1 MTIMEQN
8 DKILIP
14 FLQKVYSALKHLD
27 NFSVSNDFYDN
38 ISDFDGFF
46 SEYRSSTFALQTS
59 LGGNNNPTYQKNL
72 KEFLLKDEQLSKWM
86 NDKRV
91 GSVHKQPFN
100 LHKHLQVFVYSAIS
114 SEIILEKEYTI
125 DYDESFEK
133 LQKELISEFEKQNS
147 VEVNFSLV
155 YFFSEGDKK
164 VDVFS
169 LSMNAIK
176 AMMAFMVAMYKD
188 LNIQDSTCAT
198 LLEKNIELAHSIDGK
213 TFTFIRDYCY
223 LVQKQQFIGGEILES
238 NIPYNK
244 MPVGRIYEN
253 FGLKRQLNDDFAFF
267 VSMHSQIYLK
277 QNQHIMTTFFIKYA
291 DDTIAIASFDAT
303 LRTTFYRK
311 INEIAMRVKK
321 EEVDVVYYVS
331 EFVTYGSVSCK
342 EEIEALA
349 GVPYIERR
357 EKSQS
362 SILAFYQIS
371 MEGVKCILAEGE
383 QVNDLL
389 SPQAVAQFKKEYD
402 TAYYFFLTPLVTAF
416 VTKNNDKDISQ
427 K

>member
-1 MTIMEQN
+1 MEQN

-46 SEYRSSTFALQTS
+46 SEYRSSTLVLQTS

-100 LHKHLQVFVYSAIS
+100 LHKHLQVVVYSTIS

-125 DYDESFEK
+125 EYDESFEK
-133 LQKELISEFEKQNS
+133 LQKELISEFEKQNP

-155 YFFSEGDKK
+155 YFFTEEDKK
-164 VDVFS
+164 VDAFN
-169 LSMNAIK
+169 LSMKAIK

-188 LNIQDSTCAT
+188 LNIQDLTCAT

-213 TFTFIRDYCY
+213 TFTFIRDYYY

-238 NIPYNK
+238 NIPYYK

-253 FGLKRQLNDDFAFF
+253 FGVKRQLYDDFAFF

-277 QNQHIMTTFFIKYA
+277 QHQHIMPTFFVKYA
-291 DDTIAIASFDAT
+291 DDTIAIVSFDAT

-311 INEIAMRVKK
+311 INEIALKVKN
-321 EEVDVVYYVS
+321 EEIEAVYYVT
-331 EFVTYGSVSCK
+331 EFVTYGSISNK
-342 EEIEALA
+342 EEFETLIRL
-349 GVPYIERR
+349 PYIERR
-357 EKSQS
+357 MKSQS
-362 SILAFYQIS
+362 SILTFYQVS
-371 MEGVKCILAEGE
+371 KDGVKCILAKRE
-383 QVNDLL
+383 QINDLL
-389 SPQAVAQFKKEYD
+389 TPQGVTQFKKEYD
-402 TAYYFFLTPLVTAF
+402 TAYHCFLTPLIVAF
-416 VTKNNDKDISQ
+416 ATKRDRENVSKC
-427 K
+427 

>member
-1 MTIMEQN
+1 MEQN

-46 SEYRSSTFALQTS
+46 SEYRSSTLVLQTS
-59 LGGNNNPTYQKNL
+59 LGGKNNPIYQKNL

-100 LHKHLQVFVYSAIS
+100 LHKHLQVVAYSTIS

-125 DYDESFEK
+125 EYDESFEK
-133 LQKELISEFEKQNS
+133 LQKELISEFERQNP
-147 VEVNFSLV
+147 VEVNFSVV
-155 YFFSEGDKK
+155 YFFTEEDKK
-164 VDVFS
+164 VDAFN
-169 LSMNAIK
+169 LSMKAIK

-223 LVQKQQFIGGEILES
+223 SVQKQQFIGGEILES
-238 NIPYNK
+238 NIPYYK

-253 FGLKRQLNDDFAFF
+253 FGVKRLLYDDFAFF

-277 QNQHIMTTFFIKYA
+277 QHQHIMPTFFVKYA
-291 DDTIAIASFDAT
+291 DDTIAIVSFDAT

-311 INEIAMRVKK
+311 INEIALKVKN
-321 EEVDVVYYVS
+321 EEIEAVYYVTK
-331 EFVTYGSVSCK
+331 FVTYGSISNK
-342 EEIEALA
+342 EEFETLIRL
-349 GVPYIERR
+349 PYIERR
-357 EKSQS
+357 MKSQS
-362 SILAFYQIS
+362 SILTFYQVS
-371 MEGVKCILAEGE
+371 KDGVKCILAKRE
-383 QVNDLL
+383 QINDLL
-389 SPQAVAQFKKEYD
+389 TPQGVTQFKKEYD
-402 TAYYFFLTPLVTAF
+402 TAYHCFLTPLIVAF
-416 VTKNNDKDISQ
+416 ATKRDRENVSKC
-427 K
+427 

>member
-1 MTIMEQN
+1 MEQN

-46 SEYRSSTFALQTS
+46 SEYRSSTLVLQTS

-100 LHKHLQVFVYSAIS
+100 LHKHLQVVVYSTIS

-125 DYDESFEK
+125 EYDESFEK
-133 LQKELISEFEKQNS
+133 LQKELISEFEKQNP

-155 YFFSEGDKK
+155 YFFTEEDKK
-164 VDVFS
+164 VDAFN
-169 LSMNAIK
+169 LSMKAIK

-213 TFTFIRDYCY
+213 TFTFIRDYYY

-238 NIPYNK
+238 NIPYYK

-253 FGLKRQLNDDFAFF
+253 FGVKRQLYDDFAFF

-277 QNQHIMTTFFIKYA
+277 QHQHIMPTFFVKYA
-291 DDTIAIASFDAT
+291 DDSIAIVSFDAT

-311 INEIAMRVKK
+311 INEIALKVKN
-321 EEVDVVYYVS
+321 EEIEAVYYVT
-331 EFVTYGSVSCK
+331 EFVTYGSISNK
-342 EEIEALA
+342 EEFETLIRL
-349 GVPYIERR
+349 PYIERR
-357 EKSQS
+357 MKSQS
-362 SILAFYQIS
+362 SILTFYQVS
-371 MEGVKCILAEGE
+371 KDGVKCILAKRE
-383 QVNDLL
+383 QINDLL
-389 SPQAVAQFKKEYD
+389 TPQGVTQFKKEYD
-402 TAYYFFLTPLVTAF
+402 TAYHCFLTPLIVAF
-416 VTKNNDKDISQ
+416 ATKRDRENVSKC
-427 K
+427 

>member
-1 MTIMEQN
+1 MEQN

-46 SEYRSSTFALQTS
+46 SEYRSSTLVLQTS

-100 LHKHLQVFVYSAIS
+100 LHKHLQVVVYSTIS

-125 DYDESFEK
+125 EYDESFEN
-133 LQKELISEFEKQNS
+133 LQKELISEFEKQNP

-155 YFFSEGDKK
+155 YFFTEEDKK
-164 VDVFS
+164 VDAFN
-169 LSMNAIK
+169 LSMKAIK

-213 TFTFIRDYCY
+213 TFTFIRDYYY

-238 NIPYNK
+238 NIPYYK

-253 FGLKRQLNDDFAFF
+253 FGVKRQLYDDFAFF

-277 QNQHIMTTFFIKYA
+277 QHQHIMPTFFVKYA
-291 DDTIAIASFDAT
+291 DDTIAIVSFDAT

-311 INEIAMRVKK
+311 INEIALKVKN
-321 EEVDVVYYVS
+321 EEIEAVYYVT
-331 EFVTYGSVSCK
+331 EFVTYGSISNK
-342 EEIEALA
+342 EEFETLIRL
-349 GVPYIERR
+349 PYIERR
-357 EKSQS
+357 MKSQS
-362 SILAFYQIS
+362 SILTFYQVS
-371 MEGVKCILAEGE
+371 KDGVKCILAKRE
-383 QVNDLL
+383 QINDLL
-389 SPQAVAQFKKEYD
+389 TPQGVTQFKKEYD
-402 TAYYFFLTPLVTAF
+402 TAYHCFLTPLIVAF
-416 VTKNNDKDISQ
+416 ATKRDRENVSKC
-427 K
+427 

>member
-1 MTIMEQN
+1 MVQN

-46 SEYRSSTFALQTS
+46 SEYRSSTLVLQTS

-100 LHKHLQVFVYSAIS
+100 LHKHLQVVVYSTIS

-125 DYDESFEK
+125 EYDESFEK
-133 LQKELISEFEKQNS
+133 LQKELISEFEKQNP

-155 YFFSEGDKK
+155 YFFTEEDKK
-164 VDVFS
+164 VDAFN
-169 LSMNAIK
+169 LSMKAIK

-213 TFTFIRDYCY
+213 TFTFIRDYYY

-238 NIPYNK
+238 NIPYYK

-253 FGLKRQLNDDFAFF
+253 FGVKRQLYDDFAFF

-277 QNQHIMTTFFIKYA
+277 QHQHIMPTFFVKYA
-291 DDTIAIASFDAT
+291 DDTIAIVSFDAT

-311 INEIAMRVKK
+311 INEIALKVKN
-321 EEVDVVYYVS
+321 EEIEAVYYVT
-331 EFVTYGSVSCK
+331 EFVTYGSISNK
-342 EEIEALA
+342 EEFETLIRL
-349 GVPYIERR
+349 PYIERR
-357 EKSQS
+357 MKSQS
-362 SILAFYQIS
+362 SILTFYQVS
-371 MEGVKCILAEGE
+371 KDGVKCILAKRE
-383 QVNDLL
+383 QINDLL
-389 SPQAVAQFKKEYD
+389 TPQGVTQFKKEYD
-402 TAYYFFLTPLVTAF
+402 TAYHCFLTPLIVAF
-416 VTKNNDKDISQ
+416 ATKRDRENVSKC
-427 K
+427 

>member
-1 MTIMEQN
+1 MEQN

-46 SEYRSSTFALQTS
+46 SEYRSSTLVLQTS
-59 LGGNNNPTYQKNL
+59 LGGENNPIYQKNL

-100 LHKHLQVFVYSAIS
+100 LHKHLQVVAYSTIS

-125 DYDESFEK
+125 EYDESFEK
-133 LQKELISEFEKQNS
+133 LQKELISEFEKQNP
-147 VEVNFSLV
+147 VEVYFSLV
-155 YFFSEGDKK
+155 YFFTEEDKK
-164 VDVFS
+164 VDAFN
-169 LSMNAIK
+169 LSMKAINA
-176 AMMAFMVAMYKD
+176 MVAFMVAMYKD

-238 NIPYNK
+238 NIPYYK

-253 FGLKRQLNDDFAFF
+253 FGVKRQLYDDFAFF

-277 QNQHIMTTFFIKYA
+277 QHQHIMPTFFVKYV
-291 DDTIAIASFDAT
+291 DDTIAIVSFDAT

-311 INEIAMRVKK
+311 INEIALKVKN
-321 EEVDVVYYVS
+321 EEIEAVYCVT
-331 EFVTYGSVSCK
+331 EFVTYGSISNK
-342 EEIEALA
+342 EEFEELIRL
-349 GVPYIERR
+349 PYIERR
-357 EKSQS
+357 MKSQS
-362 SILAFYQIS
+362 SILTFYQVS
-371 MEGVKCILAEGE
+371 KDGVKCILAKRE
-383 QVNDLL
+383 QINDLL
-389 SPQAVAQFKKEYD
+389 TPQGVTQFKKEYD
-402 TAYYFFLTPLVTAF
+402 MSYCFFLTPLLTAF
-416 VTKNNDKDISQ
+416 AIKK
-427 K
+427 

>member
-1 MTIMEQN
+1 MEQN

-46 SEYRSSTFALQTS
+46 SEYRSSTLVLQTS

-100 LHKHLQVFVYSAIS
+100 LHKHLQVVVYSTIS

-125 DYDESFEK
+125 EYDESFEK
-133 LQKELISEFEKQNS
+133 LQKELISEFEKQNP

-155 YFFSEGDKK
+155 YFFTVEDKK
-164 VDVFS
+164 VDAFN
-169 LSMNAIK
+169 LSMKAIK

-213 TFTFIRDYCY
+213 TFTFIRDYYY

-238 NIPYNK
+238 NIPYYK

-253 FGLKRQLNDDFAFF
+253 FGVKRQLYDDFAFF

-277 QNQHIMTTFFIKYA
+277 QHQHIMPTFFVKYA
-291 DDTIAIASFDAT
+291 DDTIAIVSFDAT

-311 INEIAMRVKK
+311 INEIALKVKN
-321 EEVDVVYYVS
+321 EEIEAVYYVT
-331 EFVTYGSVSCK
+331 EFVTYGSISNK
-342 EEIEALA
+342 EEFETLIRL
-349 GVPYIERR
+349 PYIERR
-357 EKSQS
+357 MKSQS
-362 SILAFYQIS
+362 SILTFYQVS
-371 MEGVKCILAEGE
+371 KDGVKCILAKRE
-383 QVNDLL
+383 QINDLL
-389 SPQAVAQFKKEYD
+389 TPQGVTQFKKEYD
-402 TAYYFFLTPLVTAF
+402 MSYCFFLTPLLTAF
-416 VTKNNDKDISQ
+416 AIKK
-427 K
+427 

>member
-1 MTIMEQN
+1 MEQN

-46 SEYRSSTFALQTS
+46 SEYRSSTLVLQTS

-100 LHKHLQVFVYSAIS
+100 LHKHLQVVVYSTIS

-125 DYDESFEK
+125 EYDESFEN
-133 LQKELISEFEKQNS
+133 LQKELISEFEKQNP

-155 YFFSEGDKK
+155 YFFTEEDKK
-164 VDVFS
+164 VDAFN
-169 LSMNAIK
+169 LSMKAIK

-213 TFTFIRDYCY
+213 TFTFIRDYYY

-238 NIPYNK
+238 NIPYYK

-253 FGLKRQLNDDFAFF
+253 FGVKRQLYDDFAFF

-277 QNQHIMTTFFIKYA
+277 QHQHIMPTFFVKYA
-291 DDTIAIASFDAT
+291 DDTIAIVSFDAT

-311 INEIAMRVKK
+311 INEIALKVKN
-321 EEVDVVYYVS
+321 EEIEAVYYVT
-331 EFVTYGSVSCK
+331 EFVTYGSISNK
-342 EEIEALA
+342 EEFETLIRL
-349 GVPYIERR
+349 PYIERR
-357 EKSQS
+357 MKSQS
-362 SILAFYQIS
+362 SILTFYQVS
-371 MEGVKCILAEGE
+371 KDGVKCILAKRE
-383 QVNDLL
+383 QINDLL
-389 SPQAVAQFKKEYD
+389 TQQGVTQFKKEYD
-402 TAYYFFLTPLVTAF
+402 MSYCFFLTPLLTAF
-416 VTKNNDKDISQ
+416 AIKK
-427 K
+427 

>member
-1 MTIMEQN
+1 MEQN

-46 SEYRSSTFALQTS
+46 SEYRSSTLILQTS
-59 LGGNNNPTYQKNL
+59 LGGSNNPIYQKNL

-100 LHKHLQVFVYSAIS
+100 LHKHLQVFAYSAIS

-147 VEVNFSLV
+147 VEVNFSQV
-155 YFFSEGDKK
+155 YFFSEEDKR
-164 VDVFS
+164 VDVFR

-188 LNIQDSTCAT
+188 LNIQDSICAT
-198 LLEKNIELAHSIDGK
+198 LLEKNIELVHSIECK

-223 LVQKQQFIGGEILES
+223 LPQKHQFIGGEVLES
-238 NIPYNK
+238 NIPYYK
-244 MPVGRIYEN
+244 IPIGKIYEN
-253 FGLKRQLNDDFAFF
+253 YGLKRQLNDDFAFF

-277 QNQHIMTTFFIKYA
+277 QNRHIMPTFFVKYA
-291 DDTIAIASFDAT
+291 DDTIAIVSFDAT

-311 INEIAMRVKK
+311 INEIAMKVKK
-321 EEVDVVYYVS
+321 EKVDAVYYVA
-331 EFVTYGSVSCK
+331 EFVTYGSVSSK
-342 EEIEALA
+342 EEFEALA
-349 GVPYIERR
+349 GLPYIERR
-357 EKSQS
+357 MKSQN
-362 SILAFYQIS
+362 SILSFYQVS
-371 MEGVKCILAEGE
+371 KDKVKCILAKRE
-383 QVNDLL
+383 QVNELL
-389 SPQAVAQFKKEYD
+389 SSQDVTRFKREND
-402 TAYYFFLTPLVTAF
+402 TSYSFFLTPLVTAF
-416 VTKNNDKDISQ
+416 ASKSIDEEVTKK
-427 K
+427 

>member
-1 MTIMEQN
+1 MEQN

-46 SEYRSSTFALQTS
+46 SEYRSSTLVLQTS

-100 LHKHLQVFVYSAIS
+100 LHKHLQVVVYSTIS

-125 DYDESFEK
+125 EYDESFEK
-133 LQKELISEFEKQNS
+133 LQKELISEFEKQNP

-155 YFFSEGDKK
+155 YFFTEEDKK
-164 VDVFS
+164 VDAFN
-169 LSMNAIK
+169 LSMKAIK

-213 TFTFIRDYCY
+213 TFTFIRDYYY

-238 NIPYNK
+238 NIPYYK

-253 FGLKRQLNDDFAFF
+253 FGVKRQLYDDFAFF
-267 VSMHSQIYLK
+267 VAMHSQIYLK
-277 QNQHIMTTFFIKYA
+277 QHQHIMPTFFVKYA
-291 DDTIAIASFDAT
+291 DDTIAIVSFDAT

-311 INEIAMRVKK
+311 INEIALKVKN
-321 EEVDVVYYVS
+321 EEIEAVYYVT
-331 EFVTYGSVSCK
+331 EFVTYGSISNK
-342 EEIEALA
+342 EEFETLIRL
-349 GVPYIERR
+349 PYIERR
-357 EKSQS
+357 MKSQS
-362 SILAFYQIS
+362 SILTFYQVS
-371 MEGVKCILAEGE
+371 KDGVKCILAKRE
-383 QVNDLL
+383 QINDLL
-389 SPQAVAQFKKEYD
+389 TPQGVTQFKKEYD
-402 TAYYFFLTPLVTAF
+402 MSYCFFLTPLLTAF
-416 VTKNNDKDISQ
+416 AIKK
-427 K
+427 

>member
-1 MTIMEQN
+1 MEQN

-46 SEYRSSTFALQTS
+46 SEYRSSTLILQTS
-59 LGGNNNPTYQKNL
+59 LGGSNNPIYQKNL

-100 LHKHLQVFVYSAIS
+100 LHKHLQVFAYSAIS

-155 YFFSEGDKK
+155 YFFSEEDKR
-164 VDVFS
+164 VDVFR

-188 LNIQDSTCAT
+188 LNIQDSICAT
-198 LLEKNIELAHSIDGK
+198 LLEKNIELVHSIECK

-223 LVQKQQFIGGEILES
+223 LPQKHQFIGGEVLES
-238 NIPYNK
+238 NIPYYK
-244 MPVGRIYEN
+244 IPIGKIYEN
-253 FGLKRQLNDDFAFF
+253 YGLKRQLNDDFAFF

-277 QNQHIMTTFFIKYA
+277 QNRHIMPTFFVKYA
-291 DDTIAIASFDAT
+291 DDTIAIVSFDAT

-311 INEIAMRVKK
+311 INEIAMKVKK
-321 EEVDVVYYVS
+321 EKVDAVYYVA
-331 EFVTYGSVSCK
+331 EFVTYGSVSSK
-342 EEIEALA
+342 EEFEALA
-349 GVPYIERR
+349 GLPYIERR
-357 EKSQS
+357 MKSQN
-362 SILAFYQIS
+362 SILSFYQVS
-371 MEGVKCILAEGE
+371 KDKVKCILAKRE
-383 QVNDLL
+383 QVNELL
-389 SPQAVAQFKKEYD
+389 SSQDVTRFKREND
-402 TAYYFFLTPLVTAF
+402 TSYSFFLTPLVTAF
-416 VTKNNDKDISQ
+416 ASKSIDEEVTKK
-427 K
+427 

>member
-1 MTIMEQN
+1 MEQN

-46 SEYRSSTFALQTS
+46 SEYRSSTLVLQKS
-59 LGGNNNPTYQKNL
+59 LGGNNNPIYQKNL

-91 GSVHKQPFN
+91 DSVHKQPFN
-100 LHKHLQVFVYSAIS
+100 LHKHLLVVAYSTNS

-125 DYDESFEK
+125 EYDESFEK
-133 LQKELISEFEKQNS
+133 LQKELISEFEKQNP

-155 YFFSEGDKK
+155 YFFTEEDKK
-164 VDVFS
+164 VDAFN
-169 LSMNAIK
+169 LSMKAIK

-213 TFTFIRDYCY
+213 TFTFIRDYYY

-253 FGLKRQLNDDFAFF
+253 FGVKRQLYDDFAFF

-277 QNQHIMTTFFIKYA
+277 QHQHIMPTFFVKYA
-291 DDTIAIASFDAT
+291 DDTIAIVSFDAT

-311 INEIAMRVKK
+311 INEIALKVKN
-321 EEVDVVYYVS
+321 EEIEAVYYVT
-331 EFVTYGSVSCK
+331 EFVTYGSISNK
-342 EEIEALA
+342 EEFEALIRL
-349 GVPYIERR
+349 PYIERR
-357 EKSQS
+357 MKSKS
-362 SILAFYQIS
+362 SILTFYQVS
-371 MEGVKCILAEGE
+371 KDGVKCILAKRE
-383 QVNDLL
+383 QINDLL
-389 SPQAVAQFKKEYD
+389 TPQGVTQFKKEYD
-402 TAYYFFLTPLVTAF
+402 MSYCFFLTPLLTAF
-416 VTKNNDKDISQ
+416 ANKK
-427 K
+427 

>member
-1 MTIMEQN
+1 MEQN

-46 SEYRSSTFALQTS
+46 SEYRSSTLVLQTS

-100 LHKHLQVFVYSAIS
+100 LHKHLQVVVYSTIS

-125 DYDESFEK
+125 EYDESFEK
-133 LQKELISEFEKQNS
+133 LQKELISEFEKQNP

-155 YFFSEGDKK
+155 YFFTEEDKK
-164 VDVFS
+164 VDAFN
-169 LSMNAIK
+169 LSMKAIK

-213 TFTFIRDYCY
+213 TFTFIRDYYY

-238 NIPYNK
+238 NIPYYK

-253 FGLKRQLNDDFAFF
+253 FGVKRQLYDDFAFF

-277 QNQHIMTTFFIKYA
+277 QHQHIMPTFFVKYA
-291 DDTIAIASFDAT
+291 DDTIAIVSFDAT

-311 INEIAMRVKK
+311 INEIALKVKN
-321 EEVDVVYYVS
+321 EEIEAVYYVT
-331 EFVTYGSVSCK
+331 EFVTYGSISNK
-342 EEIEALA
+342 EEFETLIRL
-349 GVPYIERR
+349 PYIERR
-357 EKSQS
+357 MKSQS
-362 SILAFYQIS
+362 SILTFYQVS
-371 MEGVKCILAEGE
+371 KDGVKCILAKRE
-383 QVNDLL
+383 QINDLL
-389 SPQAVAQFKKEYD
+389 TPQGVTQFKKEYD
-402 TAYYFFLTPLVTAF
+402 MSYCFFLTPLLTAF
-416 VTKNNDKDISQ
+416 CY
-427 K
+427 

>member
-1 MTIMEQN
+1 MEQN

-46 SEYRSSTFALQTS
+46 SEYRSSTLVLQTS
-59 LGGNNNPTYQKNL
+59 LGGKNNPIYQKNL

-100 LHKHLQVFVYSAIS
+100 LHKHLQVVVYSTIS

-125 DYDESFEK
+125 EYDESFEK
-133 LQKELISEFEKQNS
+133 LQKELISEFEKQNP

-155 YFFSEGDKK
+155 YFFTEEDKK
-164 VDVFS
+164 VDAFN
-169 LSMNAIK
+169 LSMKAIK

-213 TFTFIRDYCY
+213 TFTFIRDYYY

-238 NIPYNK
+238 NIPYYK

-253 FGLKRQLNDDFAFF
+253 FGVKRQLYDDFAFF

-277 QNQHIMTTFFIKYA
+277 QHQHIMPTFFVKYA
-291 DDTIAIASFDAT
+291 DDTIAIVSFDAT

-311 INEIAMRVKK
+311 INEIALKVKN
-321 EEVDVVYYVS
+321 EEIEAVYYVT
-331 EFVTYGSVSCK
+331 EFVTYGSISNK
-342 EEIEALA
+342 EEFETLIRL
-349 GVPYIERR
+349 PYIERR
-357 EKSQS
+357 MKSQS
-362 SILAFYQIS
+362 SILTFYQVS
-371 MEGVKCILAEGE
+371 KDGVKCILAKRE
-383 QVNDLL
+383 QINDLL
-389 SPQAVAQFKKEYD
+389 TPQGVTQFKKEYD
-402 TAYYFFLTPLVTAF
+402 TAYHCFLTPLIVAF
-416 VTKNNDKDISQ
+416 ATKRDRENVSKC
-427 K
+427 

>member
-1 MTIMEQN
+1 MEQN

-46 SEYRSSTFALQTS
+46 SEYRSSTLVLQTS

-100 LHKHLQVFVYSAIS
+100 LHKHLQVVVYSTIS

-125 DYDESFEK
+125 EYDESFEK
-133 LQKELISEFEKQNS
+133 LQKELISEFEKQNP

-155 YFFSEGDKK
+155 YFFTEEDKK
-164 VDVFS
+164 VDAFN
-169 LSMNAIK
+169 LSMKAIK

-223 LVQKQQFIGGEILES
+223 SVQNQQFIGGEILES
-238 NIPYNK
+238 NIPYYK

-253 FGLKRQLNDDFAFF
+253 FGVKRQLYDDFAFF

-277 QNQHIMTTFFIKYA
+277 QHQHIMPTFFVKYA
-291 DDTIAIASFDAT
+291 DDTIAIVSFDAT

-311 INEIAMRVKK
+311 INEIALKVKN
-321 EEVDVVYYVS
+321 EEIEAVYYVT
-331 EFVTYGSVSCK
+331 EFVTYGSISNK
-342 EEIEALA
+342 EEFETLIRL
-349 GVPYIERR
+349 PYIERR
-357 EKSQS
+357 MKSQS
-362 SILAFYQIS
+362 SILTFYQVS
-371 MEGVKCILAEGE
+371 KDGVKCILAKRE
-383 QVNDLL
+383 QINDLL
-389 SPQAVAQFKKEYD
+389 TPQGVTQFKKEYD
-402 TAYYFFLTPLVTAF
+402 TAYHCFLTPLIVAF
-416 VTKNNDKDISQ
+416 ATKRDRENVSKC
-427 K
+427 

>member
-1 MTIMEQN
+1 MEQN

-46 SEYRSSTFALQTS
+46 SEYRSSTLVLQKS
-59 LGGNNNPTYQKNL
+59 LGGNNNPIYQKNL

-91 GSVHKQPFN
+91 DSVHKQPFN
-100 LHKHLQVFVYSAIS
+100 LHKHLQVVAYSTNS

-125 DYDESFEK
+125 EYDESFEK
-133 LQKELISEFEKQNS
+133 LQKELISEFEKQNP
-147 VEVNFSLV
+147 VEVIFSLV
-155 YFFSEGDKK
+155 YFFTEEDKK
-164 VDVFS
+164 VDAFN
-169 LSMNAIK
+169 LSMKAIK

-213 TFTFIRDYCY
+213 TFTFIRDYYY

-253 FGLKRQLNDDFAFF
+253 FGVKRQLYDDFAFF

-277 QNQHIMTTFFIKYA
+277 QHQHIMPTFFVKYA
-291 DDTIAIASFDAT
+291 DDTIAIVSFDAT

-311 INEIAMRVKK
+311 INEIALKVKN
-321 EEVDVVYYVS
+321 EEIEAVYYVT
-331 EFVTYGSVSCK
+331 EFVTYGSISNK
-342 EEIEALA
+342 EEFEALIRL
-349 GVPYIERR
+349 PYIERR
-357 EKSQS
+357 MKSKS
-362 SILAFYQIS
+362 SILTFYQVS
-371 MEGVKCILAEGE
+371 KDGVKCILAKRE
-383 QVNDLL
+383 QINDLL
-389 SPQAVAQFKKEYD
+389 TPQGVTQFKKEYD
-402 TAYYFFLTPLVTAF
+402 MSYCFFLTPLLTAF
-416 VTKNNDKDISQ
+416 ANKK
-427 K
+427 